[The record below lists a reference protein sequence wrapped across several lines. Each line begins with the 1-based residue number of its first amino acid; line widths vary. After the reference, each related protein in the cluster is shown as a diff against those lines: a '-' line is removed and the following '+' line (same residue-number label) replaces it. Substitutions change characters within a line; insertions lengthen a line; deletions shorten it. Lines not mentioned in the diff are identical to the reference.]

1 MAANSTTI
9 TAPGTISPKVFWP
22 VVVGLLLTFV
32 GTFLAA
38 ITPDMLSGLGAF
50 AVPMAM
56 ALTAVAQ
63 GITAYLKR
71 DELRDIGV
79 EATAAVLPAAPTAPP
94 VALDVDPVDDVEV
107 SPADEAAALEQELAS
122 LGSVGAP
129 VDTETTPAR

>member
-22 VVVGLLLTFV
+22 GVIGLVLTFV

-38 ITPDMLSGLGAF
+38 VTPEMLSGLGAF

-63 GITAYLKR
+63 VITAYLKR

-79 EATAAVLPAAPTAPP
+79 EATAAVLPAPP
-94 VALDVDPVDDVEV
+94 AVLP
-107 SPADEAAALEQELAS
+107 P
-122 LGSVGAP
+122 AP
-129 VDTETTPAR
+129 VETDTDATVADPPDTAGDLQDELDALHGDAR

>member
-1 MAANSTTI
+1 MAANSATI

-22 VVVGLLLTFV
+22 VVVGLVLTFV

-71 DELRDIGV
+71 DELRDIGA
-79 EATAAVLPAAPTAPP
+79 EATAAVVPAAPSSST
-94 VALDVDPVDDVEV
+94 VATDVEPVDEVDVA
-107 SPADEAAALEQELAS
+107 PADEAVALEQELAS
-122 LGSVGAP
+122 LGN
-129 VDTETTPAR
+129 VDTSTDPETPQVF